1 MGQFYDSCPQNLL
14 DWIQR
19 QHLFFVAT
27 APLSPNGH
35 VNVSPKGAY
44 DCFHIIGPNKVWY
57 EDLTGSGSE
66 TIAHLRENKRIT
78 IMFTAFEGPPRI
90 VRLFGTGTVYEFG
103 TPEYEELIPKEIR
116 KPGSRSVIMV
126 DIHKVGSSCGYSV
139 PYYDFKGDRTQ
150 LLEYFQRVEAKTNP
164 NSETPC
170 SDNGM
175 REYWATK
182 NTHSIDG
189 LPSVQ
194 YAPNSK
200 ETPTSTW
207 SKEEER
213 KKSEERVKLHR
224 KQSYAVGN
232 GHAVQDGDVID
243 AEKSAVVNENAGT
256 RLVAA
261 FAMGVFTTLLCV
273 RVAHATI

>member
-44 DCFHIIGPNKVWY
+44 DCFHVIGPNKVWY

-116 KPGSRSVIMV
+116 KPGSRSVIMI

-150 LLEYFQRVEAKTNP
+150 LLEYFQRVEAKADP
-164 NSETPC
+164 NSESPR

-182 NTHSIDG
+182 NTQSIDG
-189 LPSVQ
+189 LPSVEC
-194 YAPNSK
+194 APDSK
-200 ETPTSTW
+200 KTPTNTW

-213 KKSEERVKLHR
+213 KKSEERVKLHH

-232 GHAVQDGDVID
+232 GHAVQDGNAID

-273 RVAHATI
+273 RVARATI

>member
-27 APLSPNGH
+27 APLSPSGH

-44 DCFHIIGPNKVWY
+44 DCFHVIGPNKVWY
-57 EDLTGSGSE
+57 EDLTGS
-66 TIAHLRENKRIT
+66 
-78 IMFTAFEGPPRI
+78 
-90 VRLFGTGTVYEFG
+90 GTVYEFG

-116 KPGSRSVIMV
+116 KPGSRSVIMI

-150 LLEYFQRVEAKTNP
+150 LLEYFQRVEAKTDP
-164 NSETPC
+164 NSENPR
-170 SDNGM
+170 SDKGM

-182 NTHSIDG
+182 NTQSIDG

-194 YAPNSK
+194 CAPDSK
-200 ETPTSTW
+200 ETPTNAW

-224 KQSYAVGN
+224 KQSYA
-232 GHAVQDGDVID
+232 AQDGDAID
-243 AEKSAVVNENAGT
+243 AEKSAMVNANAGT

-261 FAMGVFTTLLCV
+261 FAMGVFTTLLCI
-273 RVAHATI
+273 RVARTSV